1 MIQKSHLFLKNEQ
14 GVALHFNR
22 TRAQDNSKESN
33 DEFEKDYRY
42 QKDNLYNAYAKFEGD
57 RSLRHS
63 RRNRQIKDL
72 IHYDI
77 ISIDFLKMVEDTLAH
92 RFEQDYG
99 LAP

>member
-63 RRNRQIKDL
+63 RRNR
-72 IHYDI
+72 
-77 ISIDFLKMVEDTLAH
+77 
-92 RFEQDYG
+92 
-99 LAP
+99 